1 VAASKPKAAYTSDQR
16 QLSVLIAAS
25 RTGGTTYSVVWRECL
40 AGETA
45 MREHVI
51 LKGKWRPTLSVQDE
65 GVEALKWLAMA
76 LYRAQREAEK

>member
-45 MREHVI
+45 MREHVV
-51 LKGKWRPTLSVQDE
+51 LKGKWKPTLSVE
-65 GVEALKWLAMA
+65 PEAIEALKWIAMA
-76 LYRAQREAEK
+76 LYRAQEAAEK